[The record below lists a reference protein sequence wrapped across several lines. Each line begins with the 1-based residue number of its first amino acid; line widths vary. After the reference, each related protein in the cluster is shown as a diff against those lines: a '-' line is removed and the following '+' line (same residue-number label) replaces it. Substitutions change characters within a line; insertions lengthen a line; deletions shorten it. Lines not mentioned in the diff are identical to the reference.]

1 MHHGMCEKTTENEK
15 TYCGIFPYVLR
26 GRIEAY
32 HVIVISII
40 INIVAHIFIAHFF
53 IFLLTIVLFAI
64 TALLGNLA
72 LFIANL

>member
-40 INIVAHIFIAHFF
+40 INIVAHIFI
-53 IFLLTIVLFAI
+53 FLLTIVLFAI